1 MYIFKIFQMLLMA
14 VTWTNIEV
22 DVPVYSSIDEYI
34 TIPEATLTE
43 NGNIVIDENMYY
55 VYNGVDNN
63 FRSDIETNYVR
74 RIRYM
79 IKVVFPTYHI
89 ESKQEIIFNVIDIN
103 NPTIL
108 TVPTFTILL
117 GEKIPDVKI
126 GRDSKDNFYQKNELI
141 VNVLSL
147 GTVNNKKVGRYPITY
162 QARSV

>member
-55 VYNGVDNN
+55 VYDGVDNN
-63 FRSDIETNYVR
+63 FRSDIETNYLG

-79 IKVVFPTYHI
+79 IKAVFLL
-89 ESKQEIIFNVIDIN
+89 II
-103 NPTIL
+103 
-108 TVPTFTILL
+108 
-117 GEKIPDVKI
+117 
-126 GRDSKDNFYQKNELI
+126 
-141 VNVLSL
+141 
-147 GTVNNKKVGRYPITY
+147 
-162 QARSV
+162 